1 MVFALSRLPP
11 EEKRLL
17 YVLHI
22 WDQSL
27 QNICKIMH
35 LSENQLMCATERE
48 RESIDSGSIQAQA
61 RLGLLLI
68 SLVSNRI
75 RFQSI

>member
-1 MVFALSRLPP
+1 
-11 EEKRLL
+11 
-17 YVLHI
+17 
-22 WDQSL
+22 
-27 QNICKIMH
+27 MH

-48 RESIDSGSIQAQA
+48 RESIDSGTIQAQA
-61 RLGLLLI
+61 HLGLLLI